1 MKYPLRR
8 TIRKASKGEG
18 RSCRRESPIVLQEA
32 TIRIFFSG
40 IGGSGVS
47 AIAGFMAEKG
57 HYIAGSDRLFD
68 LLAEHPLRNCLKEN
82 GVLISPQNGQGLDG
96 SFDFAVF
103 STSVE
108 KDNPDFRKAEML
120 RIPLKTRPEY
130 LAEIVSAYQ
139 TIAVAGTS
147 GKSTTSGM
155 LAFLMKRLGLMPNF
169 IGGGRVKQFR
179 TRRNSGNYF
188 AGSSDTLIIEA
199 CESDGTIVNYKPVY
213 SLILNLDLD
222 HHSIAQTGRMFE
234 QLSDN
239 TSGLVLACADDENL
253 AAFIFRNAR
262 YFSIRSDSDYQAR
275 DINYY
280 PLRTEFRVNGQEFRL
295 SLPGKYNLYNCL
307 ACVAFLLE
315 LGISSEAIAEV
326 LPDFSGIERR
336 FDVHR
341 NDGRYL
347 VVDDYAHNPHKIHSL
362 MEAMKKVSEKVCY
375 IFQPHGYGPTR
386 LMKEGYIETFAK
398 GLRKADHLILLP
410 IYYAGGTVA
419 KDISSADLA
428 EGVAAAGRSVEV
440 IADRSDIINKAGL
453 WDTYVV
459 LGARDDTLSDL
470 AEQIAEKIR

>member
-1 MKYPLRR
+1 MK
-8 TIRKASKGEG
+8 
-18 RSCRRESPIVLQEA
+18 
-32 TIRIFFSG
+32 IFFSG

-47 AIAGFMAEKG
+47 SIAGFMAEKG
-57 HYIAGSDRLFD
+57 HYIAGSDRIFD
-68 LLAEHPLRNCLKEN
+68 LSAEHPLRKCLEEN
-82 GVLISPQNGQGLDG
+82 GVIILPQDGHGIDG

-120 RIPLKTRPEY
+120 GIPLKTRPEY
-130 LAEIVSAYQ
+130 LAEIVSAYR

-155 LAFLMKRLGLMPNF
+155 LAFLMQRLGLMPNF

-179 TRRNSGNYF
+179 TLRNSGNYF
-188 AGSSDTLIIEA
+188 AGTSDTLIIEA

-239 TSGLVLACADDENL
+239 TSGQVFVCADDENL
-253 AAFIFRNAR
+253 AACTLGNAR
-262 YFSIRSDSDYQAR
+262 YFSIHRDSDYQAR
-275 DINYY
+275 GITCY
-280 PLRTEFRVNGQEFRL
+280 PLSTDFRVNGQEFKL
-295 SLPGKYNLYNCL
+295 SLPGEYNLYNCL
-307 ACVAFLLE
+307 ACIAFLSE
-315 LGISSEAIAEV
+315 LGISGEAIAKV

-341 NDGRYL
+341 NDGKYL
-347 VVDDYAHNPHKIHSL
+347 VIDDYAHNPHKIHSL
-362 MEAMKKVSEKVCY
+362 MEAMKKVSDKVCY

-386 LMKEGYIETFAK
+386 LMKEGYIETFVK
-398 GLRKADHLILLP
+398 GLRNADHLILLP
-410 IYYAGGTVA
+410 IYYVGGTAA
-419 KDISSADLA
+419 KDISSSDLA
-428 EGVAAAGRSVEV
+428 EGVAASGRSVEV
-440 IADRSDIINKAGL
+440 IADRSDVLKKAGL

-459 LGARDDTLSDL
+459 LGARDDTLSEL
-470 AEQIAEKIR
+470 AEQIARELG